1 MRRCRRSCGLKSGIP
16 AALQARNTGGVPTPA
31 RHEPLRDGSLSSRR
45 AKKTETATPKDK
57 ARIALEAKAEKGDVY
72 AIRELR
78 EHNEYWYGQADTA
91 PLHALATPLQLQAL
105 HDIAVDKRAG
115 VESAWLE
122 GIDVPDPPLH

>member
-1 MRRCRRSCGLKSGIP
+1 M
-16 AALQARNTGGVPTPA
+16 
-31 RHEPLRDGSLSSRR
+31 SLSGTGPSRAAER
-45 AKKTETATPKDK
+45 RRPRPRLRRTRP
-57 ARIALEAKAEKGDVY
+57 RIALEAKAEKGDVY

-105 HDIAVDKRAG
+105 HDIAVDERAG